1 MLPMRINHNIAA
13 LNAFRQLSI
22 NQATASKS
30 LERLS
35 SGLRVNRSSDDAAGL
50 AISEKMRSQ
59 IRGLEQANRNA
70 QDGISLIQTAE
81 GALSETHSMLQR
93 MRELAV
99 QASNG
104 SLTDTDRAEIQ
115 KELNQL
121 VDEVDR
127 IANNT
132 EFNTQKLLNGAIGQT
147 LSSNN
152 SINTASSDYSGLE
165 AVSITENTKTGAYA
179 VDITTEAKVASVGDN
194 SAFTG
199 SLTTG
204 NTLKINGT
212 TISLNS
218 SDTISTVV
226 ARINTMT
233 GTTGVEAF
241 IGDAGGLVL
250 RSTTYGTNGDF
261 TLQLSAG
268 SGIATNLGFSAD
280 LATAT
285 ILNTS
290 TSTAAGVQKGVNV
303 NGTINGAA
311 ATATDGTS
319 LILNASGNDANGLK
333 VKVTGY
339 SVAAIDTGTAAASVA
354 TFANVSTVSLAING
368 ITIFSGAT
376 TMASVQSLADL
387 INTKSSQTGVTAT
400 VSNDI
405 ITLTTSAK
413 GDEAGITVAMNT
425 ASGASLGSTLFLA
438 TSASGLDGIYGGAQN
453 DATVTISTNNSV
465 AFQVGANAEQT
476 ISVSVNDM
484 RTSAL
489 GKDVANDSNF
499 SNVYDLKTSEGVS
512 TAAKAQDSIS
522 IIDKAIETVSTERS
536 KLGAY
541 QNRLEHTVNNLGTI
555 AENLT
560 AAESRIRDVDM
571 AEEMMNFTKLNILN
585 QAATSMLAQANALPQ
600 NVLQLFR

>member
-1 MLPMRINHNIAA
+1 MKINHNIAA
-13 LNAFRQLSI
+13 LNAFRQLSV
-22 NQATASKS
+22 NQTTVSKS

-35 SGLRVNRSSDDAAGL
+35 SGLRINRASDDAAGL

-70 QDGISLIQTAE
+70 QDGISMIQTAE
-81 GALSETHSMLQR
+81 GALSETHAMLQR

-104 SLTDTDRAEIQ
+104 SLTNDDRTEIQ

-121 VDEVDR
+121 IDEVDR
-127 IANNT
+127 VGNNT
-132 EFNTQKLLNGAIGQT
+132 EFNAQKLLNGAIGQT

-152 SINTASSDYSGLE
+152 SIDTSSSDYSGLE
-165 AVSITENTKTGAYA
+165 TVSITENTKTGAYA
-179 VDITTEAKVASVGDN
+179 VDITTEAKVASIGD
-194 SAFTG
+194 SGAFTG
-199 SLTTG
+199 GLTTG
-204 NTLKINGT
+204 DTIKINGT

-218 SDTISTVV
+218 SDAISTVV
-226 ARINTMT
+226 ARINTLT

-241 IGDAGGLVL
+241 IGDSGGVVL

-261 TLQLSAG
+261 TLQLSAA
-268 SGIATNLGFSAD
+268 SGIATNLGLAPG
-280 LATAT
+280 LATTA
-285 ILNTS
+285 IIDTS
-290 TSTAAGVQKGVNV
+290 TSTATGVQLGVNV
-303 NGTINGAA
+303 AGTINGAA

-354 TFANVSTVSLAING
+354 TFANVSGVSLSING
-368 ITIFSGAT
+368 IQIFTGALT
-376 TMASVQSLADL
+376 LSTVQSLADL
-387 INTKSSQTGVTAT
+387 VNTKSNQTGVTAA
-400 VSNDI
+400 VSNNI

-413 GDEAGITVAMNT
+413 GDEAGITVTMNT
-425 ASGASLGSTLFLA
+425 SSGASLDTTLFLA
-438 TSASGLDGIYGGAQN
+438 ASAAGLDGIYGGTQN
-453 DATVTISTNNSV
+453 DATVTVSTNNAV
-465 AFQVGANAEQT
+465 NFQVGANAEQT

-489 GKDVANDSNF
+489 GKDVSNNSNF

-522 IIDKAIETVSTERS
+522 IIDKAIQTVSTERS

-585 QAATSMLAQANALPQ
+585 QAATAMLAQANALPQ